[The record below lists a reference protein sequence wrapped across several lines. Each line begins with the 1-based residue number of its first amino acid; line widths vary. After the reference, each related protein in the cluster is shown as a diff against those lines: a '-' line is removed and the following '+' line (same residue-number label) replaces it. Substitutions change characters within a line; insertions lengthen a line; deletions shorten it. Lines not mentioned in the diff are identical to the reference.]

1 MTYCV
6 LFLDSFSLFP
16 FLFIPVALS
25 FLLCSESRGP
35 ELVSCCRVIIA
46 VHCACARW
54 HRVFIMTAVATDPP
68 CPGIDVS
75 PAPEKKK
82 RQRRGRK
89 ANTADIVGAQPKKTL
104 LLEELG
110 DALIDQLYATTKLDD
125 RLDAPK
131 VSIVDHLRS
140 DFTADLLA
148 ASCASTRSSSSR
160 TLTGV
165 ESTPPTSLD
174 DRASTEIPATHLNR
188 TLPVHPCP
196 SNESLRTLP
205 VANQQAGVFRLDDF
219 STMSAIQRLAAQ
231 YGRVAHMGILDRSYR
246 FFVNTM
252 RTAALSFKVQN
263 GVAIVGGDPLCEN
276 DMVPGLLAEFSAYRR
291 KHRWGI
297 AFMGASESF
306 VRDLAQPRGWTT
318 IRFGTERVLNPQTN
332 EVLLERG
339 GKRIAVQNRQ
349 LLNPHKGGITLGVY
363 APIVHGTDT
372 QLQADLVA
380 IYDAWR
386 AERNNSSGPQAFITV
401 YDPFALPHLM
411 TFVYSRSPDGQI
423 NGFAALRRLGS
434 GGYHVDPCIAAPSS
448 PKGISDLLIVAA
460 MSLLHRAG
468 VSYLGFGF
476 EPCHALSAED
486 ITGMPGPVAAL
497 TRDLYGHTFQ
507 RLPIHGKKAYHDKFR
522 PDASQDCGLF
532 LVFPRAVPG
541 PRHMLGMVHMAN
553 ISLRKVLWA
562 DVRAWMD
569 KRKAKSL
576 SETPSDVCGSET
588 ITRAG

>member
-1 MTYCV
+1 
-6 LFLDSFSLFP
+6 
-16 FLFIPVALS
+16 
-25 FLLCSESRGP
+25 
-35 ELVSCCRVIIA
+35 
-46 VHCACARW
+46 
-54 HRVFIMTAVATDPP
+54 MTAVATDTP
-68 CPGIDVS
+68 CPGINVS
-75 PAPEKKK
+75 PAPAPEKKK
-82 RQRRGRK
+82 RQKRGRK
-89 ANTADIVGAQPKKTL
+89 ANTAGIVGEQPKKTL

-110 DALIDQLYATTKLDD
+110 DALIDQLYATTKLDN
-125 RLDAPK
+125 RLDTPK

-140 DFTADLLA
+140 DFTADLIA

-174 DRASTEIPATHLNR
+174 DREIPATSSTP
-188 TLPVHPCP
+188 TLASQHRL
-196 SNESLRTLP
+196 SNDSLRTLP
-205 VANQQAGVFRLDDF
+205 VPHQRGGVFRLDDF
-219 STMSAIQRLAAQ
+219 STMAAIQRLTAQ

-252 RTAALSFKVQN
+252 CTAALSFKVQN
-263 GVAIVGGDPLCEN
+263 GVAIVGGDPLCGN
-276 DMVPGLLAEFSAYRR
+276 DMVPGLLAEFSTYRR
-291 KHRWGI
+291 KHRWDI

-306 VRDLAQPRGWTT
+306 IRDFAQPRGWTT

-349 LLNPHKGGITLGVY
+349 LLHPQKGGVTLGVY

-372 QLQADLVA
+372 QLQSDLVA

-401 YDPFALPHLM
+401 YDPFALPDLM
-411 TFVYSRSPDGQI
+411 TFVYSRGPDGQI

-434 GGYHVDPCIAAPSS
+434 GGYHVDPCIAAPNS
-448 PKGISDLLIVAA
+448 PKGISDLLIVAT

-476 EPCHALSAED
+476 EPCHALSLED

-522 PDASQDCGLF
+522 PDTSQDCGLY

-553 ISLRKVLWA
+553 ISLRKILWA
-562 DVRAWMD
+562 DIRAWAS
-569 KRKAKSL
+569 KRKGKSS
-576 SETPSDVCGSET
+576 SESSAGVRENEAVA
-588 ITRAG
+588 RAG

>member
-1 MTYCV
+1 MNPRAPV
-6 LFLDSFSLFP
+6 SIESVPPIMFS
-16 FLFIPVALS
+16 
-25 FLLCSESRGP
+25 G
-35 ELVSCCRVIIA
+35 
-46 VHCACARW
+46 
-54 HRVFIMTAVATDPP
+54 ATDPVHP
-68 CPGIDVS
+68 AINIS
-75 PAPEKKK
+75 PAPEKMK

-89 ANTADIVGAQPKKTL
+89 ANTVDIVPTKPKKTL

-110 DALIDQLYATTKLDD
+110 DALIDQFYATTKLDD
-125 RLDAPK
+125 RLNTSN
-131 VSIVDHLRS
+131 VSVVDHLRS
-140 DFTADLLA
+140 NFTADFIA
-148 ASCASTRSSSSR
+148 SSCASSRSSSSR

-174 DRASTEIPATHLNR
+174 DRSSNEITTIPPIPTVADR
-188 TLPVHPCP
+188 PRP
-196 SNESLRTLP
+196 SNDSLRTLP
-205 VANQQAGVFRLDDF
+205 VTHRQQGGVFRLDDF
-219 STMSAIQRLAAQ
+219 STMTAIQRLTAQ

-263 GVAIVGGDPLCEN
+263 GVAIVGGDPLCER
-276 DMVPGLLAEFSAYRR
+276 DMIPGLLAEFSAYRR
-291 KHRWGI
+291 KHHWEI

-306 VRDLAQPRGWTT
+306 VRDFAQPKGWTT

-349 LLNPHKGGITLGVY
+349 LLHPHKGGITLGVY
-363 APIVHGTDT
+363 APAVHGVDT
-372 QLQADLVA
+372 QLQTELVA

-386 AERNNSSGPQAFITV
+386 AERNDSTGPQAFITV
-401 YDPFALPHLM
+401 YDPFALPDLM
-411 TFVYSRSPDGQI
+411 TFVYCRGPDGQI

-434 GGYHVDPCIAAPSS
+434 GGYHVDPCIAAPGS

-476 EPCHALSAED
+476 EPCHALSPED
-486 ITGMPGPVAAL
+486 ITGMPGPVASL

-522 PDASQDCGLF
+522 PDSSQDSGLY
-532 LVFPRAVPG
+532 LVFPRSVPG
-541 PRHMLGMVHMAN
+541 PRHLLSMIHIAN
-553 ISLRKVLWA
+553 ISLRKILWA
-562 DVRAWMD
+562 DLRALVSS
-569 KRKAKSL
+569 RKAKVL
-576 SETPSDVCGSET
+576 SHSSSDARDNDAAPKEG
-588 ITRAG
+588 